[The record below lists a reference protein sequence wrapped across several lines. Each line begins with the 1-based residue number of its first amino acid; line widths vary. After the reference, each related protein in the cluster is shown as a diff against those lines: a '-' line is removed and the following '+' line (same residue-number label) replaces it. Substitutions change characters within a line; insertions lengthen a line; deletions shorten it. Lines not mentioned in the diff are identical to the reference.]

1 MLADAGV
8 EDDVGE
14 DGAREHRGAPWVAIE
29 ELVTQVERD
38 VPEGDLSGGTCEGS
52 AGGGARTPNVVAV
65 FFVENLRV
73 CLKLT
78 KYSPSVRRINF
89 VACELQKHTRI
100 CVMKEGGGHINW
112 PFPVTIPSHGSFSKS
127 ISSRL

>member
-78 KYSPSVRRINF
+78 KSSPSVRRIISWL
-89 VACELQKHTRI
+89 ASYRSILEL
-100 CVMKEGGGHINW
+100 CYEGGGGAH
-112 PFPVTIPSHGSFSKS
+112 
-127 ISSRL
+127 